1 MTLYIFISRHPIL
14 VIFPLS
20 CVIFYSSISLNS
32 FKYTLM
38 FKNVHIFSSLF
49 QMALVVL
56 VLRRHILLFMVSAS
70 SNGGYVYELCP
81 AVSAFV

>member
-1 MTLYIFISRHPIL
+1 
-14 VIFPLS
+14 
-20 CVIFYSSISLNS
+20 
-32 FKYTLM
+32 M